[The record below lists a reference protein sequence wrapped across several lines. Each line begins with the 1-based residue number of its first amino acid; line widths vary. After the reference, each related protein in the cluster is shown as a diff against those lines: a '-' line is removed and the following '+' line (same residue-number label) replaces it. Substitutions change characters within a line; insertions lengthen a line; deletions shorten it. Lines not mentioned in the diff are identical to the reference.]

1 MKVLITW
8 AEVTDRE
15 AFFHFSKWSQEAK
28 AAHIL
33 HVQQVHTHPHSFSQ
47 PHVCVWSVKL
57 GPTFSGS
64 AWILLKIYVS
74 GTKIQHFIKRVTFK
88 RHWETKSPTDSIN
101 EAFWSPPLELDHFGK
116 HVSTFLIVA
125 HFSLLLQ
132 VNQDVQGYHLHFTF
146 QHYVE
151 PEMITIAWGLVDSAN
166 LGSKLSLSWVPVGFP
181 SSQLEF
187 STRTQNWE
195 VRWLQ

>member
-15 AFFHFSKWSQEAK
+15 AFFPLFKMKSRSRGSTDTSHSTG
-28 AAHIL
+28 AH
-33 HVQQVHTHPHSFSQ
+33 TPSFFQ
-47 PHVCVWSVKL
+47 PAPSVRLKCKTGANFL
-57 GPTFSGS
+57 
-64 AWILLKIYVS
+64 WKDRVLLKIYVN

-88 RHWETKSPTDSIN
+88 KHQETKSPSDLIN
-101 EAFWSPPLELDHFGK
+101 EAFWSSSLELGRFGK

-146 QHYVE
+146 QHYME
-151 PEMITIAWGLVDSAN
+151 PKMITIAWGLVDNAN

-187 STRTQNWE
+187 STQTQNWE

>member
-15 AFFHFSKWSQEAK
+15 AFFPLFKMKSRSRGSTDTSHSTG
-28 AAHIL
+28 AH
-33 HVQQVHTHPHSFSQ
+33 TPSFFQ
-47 PHVCVWSVKL
+47 PAPCVRLKCKTGANFLWKDRV
-57 GPTFSGS
+57 
-64 AWILLKIYVS
+64 LLKIYVN

-88 RHWETKSPTDSIN
+88 KQRETKSPSDSIN
-101 EAFWSPPLELDHFGK
+101 EAFWSPSLELGHFGK

-146 QHYVE
+146 QHYME

-181 SSQLEF
+181 SSQLGF
-187 STRTQNWE
+187 STQTQNWE